1 MLPRV
6 YNRGAMH
13 RLYVQLIKP
22 VFFLFDAETIHDTI
36 TSFGEI
42 LGKFSITRF
51 LTAYF
56 FFYKNKIALRQEI
69 AGISFPNPVGLAAGF
84 DYEAKLIQILPS
96 VGFGFHTVGSV
107 TYGAYEGNPKPR
119 LGRLPKSKS
128 LLVNKGLKSIG
139 AKKII
144 RKLKDQTF
152 EIPLGISIAK
162 TNSEKTNTDKTG
174 IADYIK
180 TAELFEKSGI
190 GNYYEINISC
200 PNAFG
205 GEPFTTPQKLE
216 RLLVQLDKLSLAKPV
231 LVKMPIE
238 LTDREADELLKV
250 IVKHKVVGVV
260 FGNLAKDRANPALNK
275 DELKMAGKGNFSGK
289 PTWKQSN
296 RLIAFAYKK
305 YHKKLIVVGC
315 GGVFSAKD
323 AYHKIKL
330 GASLVQ
336 LITGMVFEGPQLI
349 GEINKGLV
357 KLLEKDGYENISE
370 AVGTGNK

>member
-1 MLPRV
+1 MIRK
-6 YNRGAMH
+6 
-13 RLYVQLIKP
+13 LYIQLVKP
-22 VFFLFDAETIHDTI
+22 IFFLFDAETIHDAI

-56 FFYKNKIALRQEI
+56 FFYKNKKALQQEI
-69 AGISFPNPVGLAAGF
+69 VGISFPNPIGLAAGF

-96 VGFGFHTVGSV
+96 VGFGFHTIGSV

-144 RKLKDQTF
+144 RKLRGQIF

-162 TNSEKTNTDKTG
+162 TNSSLTNTDKTG
-174 IADYIK
+174 IDDYIK
-180 TAELFEKSGI
+180 TAELFKKSKLGS
-190 GNYYEINISC
+190 YYEINISC

-205 GEPFTTPQKLE
+205 GEPFTTPLKLE
-216 RLLVQLDKLSLAKPV
+216 RLLVQLDKLSLTKPV
-231 LVKMPIE
+231 FIKMPIE
-238 LTDREADELLKV
+238 LTDHEANELLKV
-250 IVKHKVVGVV
+250 IVKHKVVGVI
-260 FGNLAKDRANPALNK
+260 FGNLAKDRTNSALNK
-275 DELKMAGKGNFSGK
+275 DELEKVEKGNFSGK

-296 RLIAFAYKK
+296 RLIAFTYKK

-315 GGVFSAKD
+315 GGVFSAQD

-330 GASLVQ
+330 GASLIQ

-357 KLLEKDGYENISE
+357 ALLKKDGYQNISE
-370 AVGTGNK
+370 AVGKENK